1 MQPVFRQRI
10 LVAVVLAGGLGIS
23 SGAQADDHVTGV
35 ITDHGN
41 QSTVMVQTDGSSAP
55 LTVVVDESTQVRRSG
70 MLRSEKLSSDALKP
84 GLRIKADGTY
94 ESPNIFVARR
104 ITFTKEDLRTSRA
117 IEGGLVSIDRQVAAN
132 QQRLK
137 EQEQQITANEQ
148 RIATDEQRVAATVG
162 AFNARISNLDD
173 YTVIHSMTVYFANG
187 KAGIAPKY
195 RTELQQF
202 AAQVNGVK
210 GAVVQVQG
218 YASAV
223 GSDAINQPL
232 SRRRAD
238 AVTAV
243 LQQSGVTPTDLAYP
257 AAMGTTGQVAS
268 NKTAEGQ
275 AQNRRVVVKLL
286 QNKGVAG
293 Q

>member
-1 MQPVFRQRI
+1 MPVVFRQRI
-10 LVAVVLAGGLGIS
+10 GVALVLAAGLGIS
-23 SGAQADDHVTGV
+23 SGVQADGDQHVSGV
-35 ITDHGN
+35 ITDRKDQG
-41 QSTVMVQTDGSSAP
+41 TVMVQTEGSSTP
-55 LTVVVDESTQVRRSG
+55 LTVVVDESTKVRRSG
-70 MLRSEKLSSDALKP
+70 MLRSEKLSSDVLKP

-94 ESPNIFVARR
+94 ENPNIFVARR
-104 ITFTKEDLRTSRA
+104 ITFTKEDLRTARA
-117 IEGGLVSIDRQVAAN
+117 IEGALVPVDKQVAAN
-132 QQRLK
+132 EEGLK
-137 EQEQQITANEQ
+137 EQAQ
-148 RIATDEQRVAATVG
+148 RLAADEQRVAATVG

-173 YTVIHSMTVYFANG
+173 YAVIQSMTVYFANG

-195 RTELQQF
+195 KTELQRF
-202 AAQVNGVK
+202 AEQVKGVK

-243 LQQSGVTPTDLAYP
+243 LQQSGVTPTDLTYP

-275 AQNRRVVVKLL
+275 AKNRRVVVTLL
-286 QNKGVAG
+286 QNKGIAS